1 MKYKKLFSVLAILG
15 IISVMPCFAESNTE
29 AKLEYN
35 KGIDFYK
42 IGQYDKSMESFRKA
56 IELNPEYIDAYY
68 NLGSILEYLG
78 QNDAALTVFKQ
89 IVVRKPTDYE
99 AVYKAAELS
108 NKLGQ
113 YEKAKTFL
121 ALIPAGSYVTPQAQ
135 KLANTLNTDMQ
146 TIKYEQKMA
155 QSQPQTQPNTNG
167 VYEDIIS
174 PTGMT
179 TDGSGNLYV
188 AGYSDNVIYKITPS
202 GSRVI
207 FLKDPKLNGPI
218 GLVSDSAGNIYIA
231 NYNANNILKV
241 DKTGFV
247 SVIASEIIKPY
258 GLHIANGVLFIS
270 SQGSNSIIRV
280 KL

>member
-1 MKYKKLFSVLAILG
+1 MS
-15 IISVMPCFAESNTE
+15 
-29 AKLEYN
+29 
-35 KGIDFYK
+35 
-42 IGQYDKSMESFRKA
+42 
-56 IELNPEYIDAYY
+56 
-68 NLGSILEYLG
+68 
-78 QNDAALTVFKQ
+78 
-89 IVVRKPTDYE
+89 
-99 AVYKAAELS
+99 
-108 NKLGQ
+108 
-113 YEKAKTFL
+113 
-121 ALIPAGSYVTPQAQ
+121 
-135 KLANTLNTDMQ
+135 
-146 TIKYEQKMA
+146 
-155 QSQPQTQPNTNG
+155 
-167 VYEDIIS
+167 
-174 PTGMT
+174 
-179 TDGSGNLYV
+179 
-188 AGYSDNVIYKITPS
+188 VIYKITPS